1 MNNQVVK
8 AHITPI
14 FKAFHKGVDQLDTV
28 SALFLFAQI
37 SQQVK
42 CSAIITNSHN
52 ERSRHI
58 DNCQIQPSLFAGLS
72 NILYFV
78 PTKSVN
84 QRHATDEAAGV
95 SIFQYQN
102 SKHQVFSDRAY
113 QKDTHLLLLWSFQ
126 GADPLLKIF
135 YIRLS
140 LLKSLNIDD
149 IIAT

>member
-95 SIFQYQN
+95 SIFQYQ
-102 SKHQVFSDRAY
+102 
-113 QKDTHLLLLWSFQ
+113 KDTHLLLLWSFQ